1 MRYRKLIVPGLF
13 WASVAYNMGVI
24 SFTGKNIIE
33 AMNVSKFEYGLL
45 FSITFIGWF
54 IGSFIFG
61 HFSDRFGRRK
71 MVVIATPI
79 HIVATVLL
87 YFSSSYWM
95 FFVLRFFAGLGF
107 GIVLPILSTIVSEN
121 SPPAVRGRMVVLL
134 DSFWTYGWV
143 LGSLLAYLML
153 PGLGSNWKNYYL
165 VALIWLVLIPLSIKL
180 PESKLVVK
188 VKHQTKVKIWEV
200 LRHRHTF
207 WLWIVWFGMAFAYY
221 GVFGWLPS
229 IVSDYYP
236 LIRSYEF
243 VMISYLFQIPGF
255 LTAAYL
261 VEKIGRKKV
270 LFSFIALTGISAFV
284 FITGIAIAEMAMV
297 GMILLSFFD
306 LGAWGALYA
315 ITPEIYETKIRG
327 TGAGF
332 ANSAGRVGGL
342 LGPLVP
348 SLFASGYEMVFL
360 MYIAVLF
367 AAAFFSLMLPE
378 TKGIKFE

>member
-1 MRYRKLIVPGLF
+1 
-13 WASVAYNMGVI
+13 
-24 SFTGKNIIE
+24 
-33 AMNVSKFEYGLL
+33 
-45 FSITFIGWF
+45 
-54 IGSFIFG
+54 
-61 HFSDRFGRRK
+61 
-71 MVVIATPI
+71 
-79 HIVATVLL
+79 
-87 YFSSSYWM
+87 
-95 FFVLRFFAGLGF
+95 
-107 GIVLPILSTIVSEN
+107 
-121 SPPAVRGRMVVLL
+121 
-134 DSFWTYGWV
+134 
-143 LGSLLAYLML
+143 
-153 PGLGSNWKNYYL
+153 
-165 VALIWLVLIPLSIKL
+165 
-180 PESKLVVK
+180 
-188 VKHQTKVKIWEV
+188 
-200 LRHRHTF
+200 
-207 WLWIVWFGMAFAYY
+207 MAFAYY

-236 LIRSYEF
+236 LIRSYQF

-315 ITPEIYETKIRG
+315 ITPEIYKTKIRG

-348 SLFASGYEMVFL
+348 SLFVSGYEMVFL
-360 MYIAVLF
+360 IYIAVLF